1 MPSRSISSR
10 ASRSTSS
17 STLAP
22 PVRPSSAT
30 VPPRRTPA
38 SACETVAGLPEHSKT
53 QSTPRPAVSTLVP
66 PRHWSPAAWRLAV
79 GSCAPDDG
87 RDGLANLSLLRVLVR
102 RGAAIVCTIAPRSPA
117 VKATGKQRRLRYH
130 RRAVKATM
138 GTAPERVETLVVG
151 GGIGGLATA
160 LALSRQG
167 MPVCVLEQ
175 AHEFGEIGA
184 GIQLAP
190 NALRMLER
198 LGLVDRIAANA
209 FYPRKAVL
217 MSAVTGRRLTA
228 LDFGVKFREAYGYP
242 YIVMHRSDLL
252 AALLDACPPA
262 RWSRSA
268 TTARSTDSGR
278 GPRRWWSPA
287 RTAPPTG
294 RGRWSAPTASGRRSA
309 GSPLATT
316 SWCAPGTW
324 PTAEPRRSRRS
335 PSIPGSTSSGGPARS
350 CTSSSTRS
358 GAASCSTRSR
368 CSPATST
375 VPAPR
380 TGGRRTSWRSASP
393 ASTNTCAP
401 ACG

>member
-30 VPPRRTPA
+30 VP
-38 SACETVAGLPEHSKT
+38 GLPEHSKT

-87 RDGLANLSLLRVLVR
+87 RDGLANLSLLQVLVR

-167 MPVCVLEQ
+167 MP
-175 AHEFGEIGA
+175 
-184 GIQLAP
+184 
-190 NALRMLER
+190 
-198 LGLVDRIAANA
+198 
-209 FYPRKAVL
+209 
-217 MSAVTGRRLTA
+217 
-228 LDFGVKFREAYGYP
+228 
-242 YIVMHRSDLL
+242 
-252 AALLDACPPA
+252 
-262 RWSRSA
+262 
-268 TTARSTDSGR
+268 
-278 GPRRWWSPA
+278 
-287 RTAPPTG
+287 
-294 RGRWSAPTASGRRSA
+294 
-309 GSPLATT
+309 
-316 SWCAPGTW
+316 
-324 PTAEPRRSRRS
+324 
-335 PSIPGSTSSGGPARS
+335 
-350 CTSSSTRS
+350 
-358 GAASCSTRSR
+358 
-368 CSPATST
+368 
-375 VPAPR
+375 
-380 TGGRRTSWRSASP
+380 
-393 ASTNTCAP
+393 
-401 ACG
+401 

>member
-198 LGLVDRIAANA
+198 LGVVERIAADA
-209 FYPRKAVL
+209 VYPRRAVL
-217 MSAVTGRRLTA
+217 MSAVTGERLTG
-228 LDFGVKFREAYGYP
+228 LDFGPKFRETYGYP
-242 YIVMHRSDLL
+242 YIVMHRRDLL
-252 AALLDACPPA
+252 AALLDACRASPLVTL
-262 RWSRSA
+262 RSDRKVHGLGQGA
-268 TTARSTDSGR
+268 DR
-278 GPRRWWSPA
+278 GGPGAFWPRRRLVGGPED
-287 RTAPPTG
+287 APDPVPDP
-294 RGRWSAPTASGRRSA
+294 SRRA
-309 GSPLATT
+309 
-316 SWCAPGTW
+316 
-324 PTAEPRRSRRS
+324 AEPGGGVHQRPLPSRRR
-335 PSIPGSTSSGGPARS
+335 GLGDA
-350 CTSSSTRS
+350 
-358 GAASCSTRSR
+358 
-368 CSPATST
+368 
-375 VPAPR
+375 
-380 TGGRRTSWRSASP
+380 
-393 ASTNTCAP
+393 
-401 ACG
+401 